1 MTLNKLKQYRLECGY
16 TQDKMVE
23 LLGLKHK
30 SHYCQIENGTIK
42 PSLDI
47 AKKISVIF
55 KRSIEE
61 IFFEDEVHEARTQK
75 SIQAS

>member
-1 MTLNKLKQYRLECGY
+1 LKELRAQKGF

-30 SHYCQIENGTIK
+30 SHYCQIENGIIK

-47 AKKISVIF
+47 ANNIAKIF
-55 KRSIEE
+55 DDSIEN
-61 IFFEDEVHEARTQK
+61 IFFNDKVHDSRSLGK
-75 SIQAS
+75 KIQAS